1 MILVETISVFR
12 MRYLVDES
20 NHDYAKDTVLCNAC
34 VPEFTQKHIDEII
47 TSTRE
52 VTLDEAKRIYA
63 EDNSHPLSEEL
74 LGKLIL

>member
-20 NHDYAKDTVLCNAC
+20 NHDYAKDTVLCNTGT
-34 VPEFTQKHIDEII
+34 EFTQKHLDEII